1 MSETNKAYIRSSII
15 TFIASFASVIIVEID
30 SLSLQSFHDG
40 AVVGLLFAGIRAGF
54 KALFT
59 LMAGWKV

>member
-15 TFIASFASVIIVEID
+15 TFVSAFAVVVVVEID
-30 SLSLQSFHDG
+30 SLTLSSLQDG
-40 AVVGLLFAGIRAGF
+40 TVAGLLFAGIRAGF

-59 LMAGWKV
+59 LIAGWKA